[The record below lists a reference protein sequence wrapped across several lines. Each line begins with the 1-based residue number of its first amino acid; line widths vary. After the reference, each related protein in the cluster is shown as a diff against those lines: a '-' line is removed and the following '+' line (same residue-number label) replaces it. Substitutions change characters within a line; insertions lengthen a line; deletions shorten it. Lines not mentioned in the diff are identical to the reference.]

1 MKRRLVTMTVQS
13 PLRSCLFFQKQHIHH
28 QLSVHLTELDTG
40 RLCCQRIRPIVLV
53 TTTTTATV
61 IVMVSVLVSLN
72 RRRRI

>member
-53 TTTTTATV
+53 TTTTATV

>member
-1 MKRRLVTMTVQS
+1 MTVQS

-53 TTTTTATV
+53 TKTTATV